1 MELISDGKP
10 LYLASEGKKSFRLIE
25 DWKFKHDCFTPILVV
40 PEGYKSDLASI
51 PSWIF
56 WWQFGAWN
64 IAAIAHDY
72 IYEHGYLLSDWEAR
86 NAWAADSLDASRL
99 PPTPSFQKDGDAP
112 LKYQEE
118 IFARRIPLHLSKKE
132 ADFLFYQI
140 CLFLGVKPIT
150 ARLMYW
156 AVRLFGRG
164 AWHF

>member
-25 DWKFKHDCFTPILVV
+25 DWRFKHDRFTPILVI

-72 IYEHGYLLSDWEAR
+72 IYEQGYILGDWE
-86 NAWAADSLDASRL
+86 
-99 PPTPSFQKDGDAP
+99 
-112 LKYQEE
+112 LKYQDE
-118 IFARRIPLHLSKKE
+118 IFARRLPLHLSKQE
-132 ADFLFYQI
+132 ADFFFYEI
-140 CLFLGVKPIT
+140 CLFLGVNPIT

-156 AVRLFGRG
+156 AVKLFGRG
-164 AWHF
+164 AWEK

>member
-25 DWKFKHDCFTPILVV
+25 DWKLKHDRSTTVLVV

-51 PSWIF
+51 PNWIF

-72 IYEHGYLLSDWEAR
+72 IYEHGYILSDWS
-86 NAWAADSLDASRL
+86 DKK
-99 PPTPSFQKDGDAP
+99 FP
-112 LKYQEE
+112 LYM
-118 IFARRIPLHLSKKE
+118 SKEE
-132 ADFLFYQI
+132 ADFLFYEI

-156 AVRLFGRG
+156 AVRLFGKG
-164 AWHF
+164 AWDSC